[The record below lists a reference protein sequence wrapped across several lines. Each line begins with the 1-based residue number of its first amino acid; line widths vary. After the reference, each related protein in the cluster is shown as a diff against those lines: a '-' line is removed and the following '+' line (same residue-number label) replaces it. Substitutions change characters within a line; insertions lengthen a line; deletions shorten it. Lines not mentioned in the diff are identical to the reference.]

1 MKLVTY
7 KIKNIKTHQIGV
19 IKNDIIF
26 NLNNLFG
33 NIGLVDLIQLENY
46 QSRINTVI
54 CEKNIIKH
62 KLSNVTL
69 LPPIPKPNSFRDA
82 YAFRQH
88 VETCRRNRGAEMIKE
103 FDEFPVFYFSNHNSM
118 FSDKDDIELMPD
130 HFEKLDF
137 ELEFAAIIG
146 KKGKNI
152 LSKNADKYIA
162 GFCIL
167 NDISARTLQSEE
179 MKLNLGPAKGKDFAN
194 VIGPYLVTTDEL
206 KHKEIKTPFGKK
218 YDLEMRC
225 YVNGDLISS
234 GNTKDMSWT
243 FAEIIERAS
252 YGVELVPGDIIG
264 SGTVGGGCFLEI
276 NGTKKR
282 ADKNY
287 IDRWLK
293 QGDII
298 KMEIESIGNISNKII
313 KSKNDHSIQ
322 KLKNDYINRR
332 EIN

>member
-1 MKLVTY
+1 MRLLTY
-7 KIKNIKTHQIGV
+7 KINNIKTHQIGV
-19 IKNDIIF
+19 LKDDLVF
-26 NLNNLFG
+26 NLNNFFG
-33 NIGLVDLIQLENY
+33 DIGLVDLIQLEDY
-46 QSRINTVI
+46 QSKINDVI
-54 CEKNIIKH
+54 SEKHNDKH
-62 KLSNVTL
+62 ELSNITL

-88 VETCRRNRGAEMIKE
+88 VETCRKNRGAEMIKE

-118 FSDKDDIELMPD
+118 FADKDDIELMPD

-137 ELEFAAIIG
+137 ELEFAVVIG

-152 LSKNADKYIA
+152 LSKNADNYIA

-167 NDISARTLQSEE
+167 NDISARGLQSEE

-194 VIGPYLVTTDEL
+194 VIGPYLVTPDEL
-206 KHKEIKTPFGKK
+206 KHKEIHTPFGKK
-218 YDLEMRC
+218 YDLEMQC
-225 YVNGDLISS
+225 FVNGDLISS
-234 GNTKDMSWT
+234 GNAKDMSWT

-252 YGVELVPGDIIG
+252 YGVELYPGDIIG
-264 SGTVGGGCFLEI
+264 SGTVGRGCFLEI

-282 ADKNY
+282 NDKNY
-287 IDRWLK
+287 VEKWLR

-298 KMEIESIGNISNKII
+298 KMEIESIGNISNKIV

-322 KLKNDYINRR
+322 KLKK
-332 EIN
+332 

>member
-1 MKLVTY
+1 MRLVTY

-19 IKNDIIF
+19 VKDDIVF
-26 NLNNLFG
+26 NLNHLFG
-33 NIGLVDLIQLENY
+33 DIGLVDLIQLENY

-54 CEKNIIKH
+54 CEKNITKH
-62 KLSNVTL
+62 KLSNITL

-88 VETCRRNRGAEMIKE
+88 VETCRKNRGAEMIKE

-118 FSDKDDIELMPD
+118 FGDKDDIELMPD

-137 ELEFAAIIG
+137 ELEFAVIIG
-146 KKGKNI
+146 KNGKNI

-167 NDISARTLQSEE
+167 NDISARLLQSEE

-194 VIGPYLVTTDEL
+194 VIGPYLVTPDEL
-206 KHKEIKTPFGKK
+206 KHKEINTPFGKK
-218 YDLEMRC
+218 YDLEMQC
-225 YVNGDLISS
+225 FVNGDLISS

-252 YGVELVPGDIIG
+252 YGVELQPGDIIG

-293 QGDII
+293 EGDII
-298 KMEIESIGNISNKII
+298 KMEIESIGKISNKII

-322 KLKNDYINRR
+322 KLKK
-332 EIN
+332 

>member
-1 MKLVTY
+1 MRLVTY
-7 KIKNIKTHQIGV
+7 KIKNFKTHQIGV
-19 IKNDIIF
+19 VKDDIVF

-62 KLSNVTL
+62 RLSNITL

-88 VETCRRNRGAEMIKE
+88 VETCRKNRGDEMIKE

-118 FSDKDDIELMPD
+118 FADKDDIELMPD

-194 VIGPYLVTTDEL
+194 VIGPYLITTDEL

-234 GNTKDMSWT
+234 GNTKDMFWT

-264 SGTVGGGCFLEI
+264 SGTVGGGCLLEI

-322 KLKNDYINRR
+322 KLKK
-332 EIN
+332 

>member
-19 IKNDIIF
+19 VKDDIVF

-54 CEKNIIKH
+54 REKNIIKH

-88 VETCRRNRGAEMIKE
+88 VETCRKNRGTEMIKE

-118 FSDKDDIELMPD
+118 FADKDDIELMPD

-167 NDISARTLQSEE
+167 NDISARTLQSDE

-194 VIGPYLVTTDEL
+194 VIGPYLVTTDEF

-234 GNTKDMSWT
+234 GNAKDMSWT

-282 ADKNY
+282 TDKNY
-287 IDRWLK
+287 IERWLK

-322 KLKNDYINRR
+322 KLKK
-332 EIN
+332 